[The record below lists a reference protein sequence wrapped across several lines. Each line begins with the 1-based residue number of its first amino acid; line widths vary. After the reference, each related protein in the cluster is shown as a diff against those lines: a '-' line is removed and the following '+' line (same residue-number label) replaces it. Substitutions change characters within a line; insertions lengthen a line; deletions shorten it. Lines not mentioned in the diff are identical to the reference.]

1 MRPGRLITGSIKNID
16 NYRWYILAI
25 DSIDI
30 VAIVNIDIIAKFFS
44 WVMETILWL

>member
-30 VAIVNIDIIAKFFS
+30 VAIVNIDIIALAS
-44 WVMETILWL
+44 IAIINSNW